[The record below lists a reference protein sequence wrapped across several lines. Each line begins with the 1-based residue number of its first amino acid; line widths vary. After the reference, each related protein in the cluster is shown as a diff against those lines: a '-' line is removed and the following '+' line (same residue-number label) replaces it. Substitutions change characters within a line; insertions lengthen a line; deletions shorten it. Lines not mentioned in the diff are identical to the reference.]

1 MSARPAVKLSRLLF
15 ATLLAVGVVLPQPV
29 LARSADGA
37 LDMMDKD
44 GDGRLSKDEWRKKK
58 MFDQLDRDGDGYATR
73 EELQVFFGE
82 EAGGGGATDT
92 ANAERP
98 DEATMRAMLR
108 DSRGDFD
115 AARARGLVA
124 TGLHPVWPAD
134 VQCYEIDHYWAMD
147 YTEMRGRQAAHGG
160 IDIKAPSGEPVL
172 AAMAGE
178 VIAVYG
184 GERNARGIEVVLR
197 HGQDDSGIPYYLYS
211 RYTHLSA
218 LPDLRVGQRVQM
230 GDVLGATGNT
240 GYFPSKVTNRLF
252 GGAPGA
258 GKSERYRLHFDV
270 LYTQNPKYY
279 DTGEEIVPFEA
290 YYMDPNAL
298 YRKRPPFDSAAM
310 RDLPETDK
318 AIPISYRL
326 RGGELMPADS
336 KMIWPYECWK

>member
-124 TGLHPVWPAD
+124 TGLHPV
-134 VQCYEIDHYWAMD
+134 
-147 YTEMRGRQAAHGG
+147 
-160 IDIKAPSGEPVL
+160 
-172 AAMAGE
+172 
-178 VIAVYG
+178 
-184 GERNARGIEVVLR
+184 
-197 HGQDDSGIPYYLYS
+197 
-211 RYTHLSA
+211 
-218 LPDLRVGQRVQM
+218 
-230 GDVLGATGNT
+230 
-240 GYFPSKVTNRLF
+240 
-252 GGAPGA
+252 
-258 GKSERYRLHFDV
+258 
-270 LYTQNPKYY
+270 
-279 DTGEEIVPFEA
+279 
-290 YYMDPNAL
+290 
-298 YRKRPPFDSAAM
+298 
-310 RDLPETDK
+310 
-318 AIPISYRL
+318 
-326 RGGELMPADS
+326 
-336 KMIWPYECWK
+336 